1 MAVNVS
7 KFLLADFIFLGMF
20 FLMNLCF
27 LFCHIIT
34 PYPISWPHPHPP
46 SLCFTMPIFL
56 TPVQVIGFNTNID
69 ITPTVASTL
78 VSAQS
83 PIVLAF
89 SSPTGPL
96 SHSLALALS
105 IMTPPVS
112 PSSLMSRVHLMT
124 TRSQLGFFKP
134 KALADGT
141 IRYPFP
147 RAIISMISPPNQDP
161 TCFSTAVKFPE
172 WRAIIRI

>member
-1 MAVNVS
+1 MVVNVS
-7 KFLLADFIFLGMF
+7 KFLLADYIFLGMF
-20 FLMNLCF
+20 YLMNLRF

-34 PYPISWPHPHPP
+34 PYPILWPHPP

-56 TPVQVIGFNTNID
+56 TPVQVIDSNTNID

-83 PIVLAF
+83 PAVLAF

-96 SHSLALALS
+96 SHSLALAHS

-112 PSSLMSRVHLMT
+112 PSSPMSRVHLMT
-124 TRSQLGFFKP
+124 TRS
-134 KALADGT
+134 
-141 IRYPFP
+141 
-147 RAIISMISPPNQDP
+147 
-161 TCFSTAVKFPE
+161 
-172 WRAIIRI
+172 